1 MPDTLADLVTK
12 RYGPETPGGADLP
25 AEGPLA
31 TILDRRTHRRYADRP
46 VSEDMLDLLFACAFS
61 ASAKSDLQQASV
73 VRVVDLALRAEV
85 AALIPGMP
93 WIGTAPAFM
102 VWCGDG
108 RRIRR
113 ICELR
118 GKPFA
123 NDHFDAAF
131 NPTVDAALAMQTFIL
146 AAEAAGLG
154 CCPIS
159 VVRNHAFRIG
169 ELLGLPEWVFPV
181 AGLCVGWP
189 AAQGYISMRVPP
201 SVTVH
206 TDRYDDDKLAGGI
219 DAYDRRRD
227 AVFSIPADKQR
238 DLDRYG
244 EAGFYGWSEDK
255 ARQVSH
261 TERQDFGAFLRRQG
275 YRLD

>member
-1 MPDTLADLVTK
+1 MPDTLADLVAK

-31 TILDRRTHRRYADRP
+31 AILDRRTHRHYADQP
-46 VSEDMLDLLFACAFS
+46 VPEDMLDLLFACAFS
-61 ASAKSDLQQASV
+61 ASTKSDLQQASV
-73 VRVVDLALRAEV
+73 VRIADPALRAEV

-93 WIGTAPAFM
+93 WISAAPVFM

-113 ICELR
+113 ICGMR

-123 NDHFDAAF
+123 NDHFDAVF

-146 AAEAAGLG
+146 AAEATGLG

-159 VVRNHAFRIG
+159 VLRNHAFRIRD
-169 ELLGLPEWVFPV
+169 LLGLPDWVFPV

-189 AAQGYISMRVPP
+189 AAQGHISMRVPP
-201 SVTVH
+201 SVAVH
-206 TDRYDDDKLAGGI
+206 TNRYDDKKLAAGI
-219 DAYDRRRD
+219 DAYDRRRH
-227 AVFSIPADKQR
+227 ATYSIPAEKQR
-238 DLDRYG
+238 DLDLYG
-244 EAGFYGWSEDK
+244 KAAFYGWSEDK

-261 TERQDFGAFLRRQG
+261 TERGDFGAFLRRQG